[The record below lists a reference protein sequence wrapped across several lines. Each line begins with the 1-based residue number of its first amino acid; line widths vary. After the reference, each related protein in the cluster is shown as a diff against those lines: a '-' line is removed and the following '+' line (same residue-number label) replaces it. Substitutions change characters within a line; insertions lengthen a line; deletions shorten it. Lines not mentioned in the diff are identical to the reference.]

1 VVPPDPGATGQ
12 SACERLLDAL
22 PETVVD
28 QPRRPVVP
36 ADALAA
42 AWGDPAIVLRCGV
55 TRPSG
60 FDRASSCVTVDDVD
74 WFIPEEQLEEPGD
87 LTMTTVKR
95 EQHVEVVVPEE
106 HWPPGT
112 ALADLSEVVGG
123 AIPPLGQCV

>member
-1 VVPPDPGATGQ
+1 VVPPDPDASGRA
-12 SACERLLDAL
+12 ACGRLLDEL
-22 PETVVD
+22 PNKVAD
-28 QPRRPVVP
+28 QLRRPVVP

-55 TRPSG
+55 TRPAG
-60 FDRASSCVTVDDVD
+60 FDRASSCVTVDEVD
-74 WFIPEEQLEEPGD
+74 WFIPEEQLERPGD

-112 ALADLSEVVGG
+112 TLADLSDVVRG
-123 AIPPLGQCV
+123 AIPRLSQCV